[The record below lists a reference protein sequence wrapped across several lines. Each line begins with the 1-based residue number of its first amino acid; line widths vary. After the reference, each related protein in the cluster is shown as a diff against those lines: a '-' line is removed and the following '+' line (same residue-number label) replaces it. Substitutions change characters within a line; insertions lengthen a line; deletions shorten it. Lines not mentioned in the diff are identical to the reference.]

1 MPTKSEQYL
10 EQYSAAAR
18 ASRTYD
24 AVVRDI
30 RDERQQLQALQQL
43 IASERNALVQ
53 LENAYDPDKTQD
65 TIADEVLRATYS
77 SEALAAQL
85 AAQTKAAGAAATAVP
100 KAIVD
105 TVNQG
110 EGGAAATNRAG
121 LLAVSMLRN
130 RDRPM
135 TQQAADADARVS
147 RSTRRPLAGRYP
159 TTRPTSRR
167 HDYRPSD
174 ARTRWGRR

>member
-10 EQYSAAAR
+10 EQYSAARR

-65 TIADEVLRATYS
+65 TIADEVLRASYS

-85 AAQTKAAGAAATAVP
+85 AAQTTAAGAAATAVP
-100 KAIVD
+100 RSIVE
-105 TVNQG
+105 TV
-110 EGGAAATNRAG
+110 E
-121 LLAVSMLRN
+121 
-130 RDRPM
+130 
-135 TQQAADADARVS
+135 
-147 RSTRRPLAGRYP
+147 
-159 TTRPTSRR
+159 
-167 HDYRPSD
+167 
-174 ARTRWGRR
+174 